1 MRNLF
6 LAAAAVAC
14 LAVPALAL
22 KPPRAESPA
31 SPEALKAFGE
41 ANSDDALAAAIAAA
55 DHHPLGTLD
64 NPIRAAGPDGAKA
77 YLARLRCADGSVP
90 KLGAIAPGAADSY
103 GTLTDLHPATCG
115 AAPPI
120 NLFVDVYHEEHAETR
135 PPAGFTLA
143 P

>member
-1 MRNLF
+1 MQRLF
-6 LAAAAVAC
+6 ILLGGAALFASSILDA
-14 LAVPALAL
+14 

-135 PPAGFTLA
+135 PPAGFMLA